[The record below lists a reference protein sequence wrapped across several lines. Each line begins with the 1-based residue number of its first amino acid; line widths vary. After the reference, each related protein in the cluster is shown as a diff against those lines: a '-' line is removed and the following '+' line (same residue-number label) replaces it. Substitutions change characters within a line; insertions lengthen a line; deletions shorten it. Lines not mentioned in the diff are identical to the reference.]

1 MNRVQ
6 NELSKGRLLRFLE
19 ALRRAYEVEWE
30 FIEGG

>member
-6 NELSKGRLLRFLE
+6 NELSKERLLHFLE
-19 ALRRAYEVEWE
+19 ASRTAYDIEWE